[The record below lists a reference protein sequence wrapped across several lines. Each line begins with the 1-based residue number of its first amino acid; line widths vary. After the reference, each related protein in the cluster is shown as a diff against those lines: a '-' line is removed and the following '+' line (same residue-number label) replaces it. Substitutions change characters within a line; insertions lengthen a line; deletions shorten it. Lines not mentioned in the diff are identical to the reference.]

1 MKYKLVRSVISN
13 KIVGVNKTVEIE
25 DGETS
30 TISIPFDEA
39 NTDYQSYIEW
49 TKASPMNVAEETE

>member
-1 MKYKLVRSVISN
+1 MEYKLVRSVISN
-13 KIVGVNKTVEIE
+13 ELVGVNKTVELE

-39 NTDYQSYIEW
+39 NTDYQEYLKWVAKGNKAIED
-49 TKASPMNVAEETE
+49 

>member
-13 KIVGVNKTVEIE
+13 KIVGVNKTVELE

-30 TISIPFDEA
+30 TISIPFEEA
-39 NTDYQSYIEW
+39 NTDYQAYIEW

>member
-1 MKYKLVRSVISN
+1 MKYKLVKSVISN
-13 KIVGVNKTVEIE
+13 ESVGVNKTIELE

-39 NTDYQSYIEW
+39 NTDYQEYLAW
-49 TKASPMNVAEETE
+49 VAEGNEPEPADE

>member
-1 MKYKLVRSVISN
+1 MEYKLVRSVISN
-13 KIVGVNKTVEIE
+13 EIVGVNKTVELE

-39 NTDYQSYIEW
+39 NTDYQEYLKW
-49 TKASPMNVAEETE
+49 LDKGNKANEA